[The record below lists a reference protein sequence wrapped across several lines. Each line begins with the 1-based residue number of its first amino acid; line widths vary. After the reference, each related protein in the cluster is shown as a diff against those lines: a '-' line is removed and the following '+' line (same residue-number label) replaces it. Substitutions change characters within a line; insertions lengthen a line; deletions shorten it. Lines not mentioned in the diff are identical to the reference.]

1 MKKIYDF
8 KCNDC
13 GELFEKL
20 TATPEKVECTK
31 CGSLNTVKQ
40 FNGTYAF
47 KVNGP
52 GAYDR
57 HMKVSK

>member
-1 MKKIYDF
+1 M
-8 KCNDC
+8 
-13 GELFEKL
+13 FEKL
-20 TATPEKVECTK
+20 TSNPENVECKK
-31 CGSLNTVKQ
+31 CGSLNTEKQ

>member
-20 TATPEKVECTK
+20 TATPENVECKK
-31 CGSLNTVKQ
+31 CGSLNTEKQ

-47 KVNGP
+47 KVTGG
-52 GAYDR
+52 GAYDK
-57 HMKVSK
+57 HMKVAK

>member
-13 GELFEKL
+13 GEMFEKL
-20 TATPEKVECTK
+20 TSNPENVECKK
-31 CGSLNTVKQ
+31 CGSMNTVKQ

-47 KVNGP
+47 KIN
-52 GAYDR
+52 AYDN
-57 HMKVSK
+57 HMKVAR